1 MTETHDIVIKSD
13 RRGRL
18 RFTREQRAAM
28 LEAYD
33 TSGLS
38 GPKFAQ
44 LHGINYQTFAGWVQR
59 RKRPAPPATA
69 RAGEGVLSFIEATV
83 DCRTQ
88 RQERGLEILLPGEV
102 RLLIGDLSQVDLA
115 AALIRHLQFA
125 PSC

>member
-1 MTETHDIVIKSD
+1 MTATHDIIIKSD

-38 GPKFAQ
+38 GPKFAH

-59 RKRPAPPATA
+59 RRRPPAPAST
-69 RAGEGVLSFIEATV
+69 GGGLLTLLEATV
-83 DCRTQ
+83 DCRPD
-88 RQERGLEILLPGEV
+88 RGLEVLLPGGARV
-102 RLLIGDLSQVDLA
+102 LIDNHSHLEMA
-115 AALIRHLQFA
+115 AALIRQLQSA

>member
-1 MTETHDIVIKSD
+1 MSETHDIVIKSD

-18 RFTREQRAAM
+18 RFTREQRATM

-33 TSGLS
+33 GSGLS

-59 RKRPAPPATA
+59 RKRPAPPAAT
-69 RAGEGVLSFIEATV
+69 RTGEGLLSFIEATV

-88 RQERGLEILLPGEV
+88 RQERDLEILLPGGA
-102 RLLIGDLSQVDLA
+102 RLLIGDRSQLDLA
-115 AALIRHLQFA
+115 AALIRQLQSV

>member
-33 TSGLS
+33 GSGLS

-59 RKRPAPPATA
+59 RRHPAGPA
-69 RAGEGVLSFIEATV
+69 RAGTGLLTLLEATV
-83 DCRTQ
+83 DCRQ
-88 RQERGLEILLPGEV
+88 SRPDRCLEVLLPGGARV
-102 RLLIGDLSQVDLA
+102 LIDNHSHLELA
-115 AALIRHLQFA
+115 AALILKLRSA